1 MELNIELPRVSGGPL
16 ELNIGLPRVSGGL
29 IGVEY

>member
-1 MELNIELPRVSGGPL
+1 LRDQVSPMGSLRFNIE
-16 ELNIGLPRVSGGL
+16 LPRVSGGL